1 MLVAETIR
9 DRLSDKLAPRRLSI
23 DDDSHQH
30 AGHAGARPGG
40 QSHYRVEIV
49 SDTFAGMT
57 LVARH
62 RLIYEILADLL
73 ADTVHALQLRA
84 LTPDEDAASGTD

>member
-57 LVARH
+57 RVARH

>member
-23 DDDSHQH
+23 DDDSHKH

-57 LVARH
+57 RVARH

>member
-1 MLVAETIR
+1 MLVADTIR
-9 DRLSDKLAPRRLSI
+9 DRLSAKLAPRRLRI

-30 AGHAGARPGG
+30 VGHAGARPGG

-57 LVARH
+57 RVARH
-62 RLIYEILADLL
+62 RLIYDILADLL
-73 ADTVHALQLRA
+73 AGTVHALQLRA
-84 LTPDEDAASGTD
+84 LTPDEEVAAEID